1 MSPDP
6 NDPNYSMFL
15 RWRGVRT
22 PCTKCNGSGVCI
34 YSSTATWRGGM
45 GGASMTRDVC
55 DGCWG
60 TGDQDRHGVD
70 LRAQRDNWNHAVA
83 KAAGE
88 LLSGSV
94 GASLLVTRDAVEA
107 IAGELEKMSNGRKPR
122 PRFYYDIVTSLA
134 KTLRKMVSDP
144 K

>member
-1 MSPDP
+1 
-6 NDPNYSMFL
+6 
-15 RWRGVRT
+15 
-22 PCTKCNGSGVCI
+22 
-34 YSSTATWRGGM
+34 M

-70 LRAQRDNWNHAVA
+70 LRAQRDNWNQAVA